1 MERENSVFKNWLP
14 KKLLVPLLILALFPH
29 FMLLTMFNM
38 NSTFTASFLDVEV
51 DDLQFLF
58 SMAYATIVC
67 GLFIHVRFFQFFNI
81 RSYLLLMTILNIIVL
96 FLMTLS
102 TNPQII
108 LILRFIQGPLTVLE
122 GCILLP
128 LLMSQIKSKNVLII
142 AYSIL
147 YGYMMTSDKFATSII
162 KFAIENYSHNMIIYT
177 VIIFHILALIIY
189 VTIFNQ
195 NRMFPKKPLYQLNL
209 SGIFILIISLVSGA
223 YFFVYGKKNLW
234 FESPKIVIAFALM
247 ISFGGLFILYQK
259 TVKRPMFRFEIF
271 KSEHVVLGVMMFF
284 FFYVLKSSMSN
295 IYQVMSVVWKW
306 PWEYVLQ
313 IQYFNVAG
321 SIIGVVSSYFMMVKK
336 LNFKY
341 IFALG
346 FILLASSLQWFSY
359 LFYPDT
365 TVAAIAPPLLLE
377 GIAQGVLFTPLVLY
391 MLGSVH
397 PSISGNVGVTG
408 TAIRFWSTTIGFAI
422 MQNIVLHLSTKN
434 EFMLTK
440 NLDITNPIFQD
451 QWNLMVNKNGLNH
464 LQNESLLMSA
474 TAFKAKLSQQAL
486 LITNV
491 EIFRALAIIGLLTFI
506 VIILYR
512 PLKAKLFGA
521 V

>member
-189 VTIFNQ
+189 V
-195 NRMFPKKPLYQLNL
+195 
-209 SGIFILIISLVSGA
+209 
-223 YFFVYGKKNLW
+223 
-234 FESPKIVIAFALM
+234 
-247 ISFGGLFILYQK
+247 
-259 TVKRPMFRFEIF
+259 
-271 KSEHVVLGVMMFF
+271 
-284 FFYVLKSSMSN
+284 
-295 IYQVMSVVWKW
+295 
-306 PWEYVLQ
+306 
-313 IQYFNVAG
+313 
-321 SIIGVVSSYFMMVKK
+321 
-336 LNFKY
+336 
-341 IFALG
+341 
-346 FILLASSLQWFSY
+346 
-359 LFYPDT
+359 
-365 TVAAIAPPLLLE
+365 
-377 GIAQGVLFTPLVLY
+377 
-391 MLGSVH
+391 
-397 PSISGNVGVTG
+397 
-408 TAIRFWSTTIGFAI
+408 
-422 MQNIVLHLSTKN
+422 
-434 EFMLTK
+434 
-440 NLDITNPIFQD
+440 NP
-451 QWNLMVNKNGLNH
+451 
-464 LQNESLLMSA
+464 
-474 TAFKAKLSQQAL
+474 
-486 LITNV
+486 
-491 EIFRALAIIGLLTFI
+491 
-506 VIILYR
+506 
-512 PLKAKLFGA
+512 
-521 V
+521 